1 MSARESLHL
10 TDEQLD
16 DYADGVMSAG
26 ALASADAHLSVC
38 EQCRRAVNDTRELLA
53 WATHERAA
61 VTAPAEL
68 WPLVASSTIH
78 LAEVRRAVLRSMRGL
93 LVAGALAIAAATAV
107 VTWKIARWTSSE
119 RAAPARVASP
129 ASERPGVAGPGRH
142 PGHPVAPTAPTPPT
156 APRAPEAPEAP

>member
-1 MSARESLHL
+1 MSTRDSLHL

-26 ALASADAHLSVC
+26 ALASAEAHLAAC
-38 EQCRRAVNDTRELLA
+38 EQCRRAVSDTRELLA
-53 WATHERAA
+53 WATHERATG
-61 VTAPAEL
+61 TAPAEL

-107 VTWKIARWTSSE
+107 VAWKLARWTSAE
-119 RAAPARVASP
+119 RDAPARVTP
-129 ASERPGVAGPGRH
+129 ASSERAGGGGPGRH
-142 PGHPVAPTAPTPPT
+142 AGHPVVPTPPT
-156 APRAPEAPEAP
+156 APRAPEAPRP